1 MSLLNTQPALRH
13 TVTATFALALVA
25 TTGCKGGAAK
35 STKLIPEAA
44 TIVGGADLA
53 GLQKSKLWEEHL
65 SPMIKDQGGDVMKQ
79 MEECDLGLDKWK
91 SIVVGATPEGDDGK
105 MAVVLVADG
114 LGKKE
119 TLDCAHGKIKEA
131 EGGEDPWTAE
141 DDGKTLKLSGKKEQV
156 AYVVDDNTIVVAG
169 KDWAADVK
177 KLTEGD
183 GKSAFDGD
191 LKDVLGRT
199 DMGKNIWWAAK
210 VPSEYGGMAKEK
222 VGAEIKDVAGF
233 VDFSSGMEIAA
244 WVGVGDDKEA
254 ESAKEKLEGLMALGK
269 DMAKKQGLSDES
281 LDSVIFE
288 NDGSVVVVKAKATDE
303 DIAKGMEQ
311 AKGFM

>member
-1 MSLLNTQPALRH
+1 MSLLTHTALRH
-13 TVTATFALALVA
+13 TVTASLALALVTLA
-25 TTGCKGGAAK
+25 GCKGDGAK

-53 GLQKSKLWEEHL
+53 GLQKSKLWEDHL
-65 SPMIKDQGGDVMKQ
+65 SPMVKDKGGDVMKK

-91 SIVVGATPEGDDGK
+91 SVVVGATPEGGNDK
-105 MAVVLVADG
+105 MAIVVVADG

-119 TLDCAHGKIKEA
+119 TLECAHGKLKEV
-131 EGGEDPWTAE
+131 EGKDPWTTE
-141 DDGKTLKLSGKKEQV
+141 DDGKTLKLDKDGV
-156 AYVVDDNTIVVAG
+156 AYVVDDNTIVMAG
-169 KDWAADVK
+169 PAWAEDVK
-177 KLTEGD
+177 KLVGGE

-210 VPSEYGGMAKEK
+210 VPGEFGGMAKDK
-222 VGAEIKDVAGF
+222 VGAEVKDVAGF
-233 VDFSSGMEIAA
+233 VDFSSGMELAA

-254 ESAKEKLEGLMALGK
+254 ESAKEKLEGLLALGK
-269 DMAKKQGLSDES
+269 DMAKKQGVSDES
-281 LDSVIFE
+281 LDSVKFDA
-288 NDGSVVVVKAKATDE
+288 DGAVVVVKAKATEE